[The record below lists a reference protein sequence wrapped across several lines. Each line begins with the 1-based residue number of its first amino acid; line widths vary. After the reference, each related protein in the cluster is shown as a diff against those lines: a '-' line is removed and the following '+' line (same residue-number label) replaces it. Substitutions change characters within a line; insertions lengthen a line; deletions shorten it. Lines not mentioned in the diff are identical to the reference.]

1 MLPQNAMLKGV
12 RNMALTVENAVID
25 TDSAEFPPA
34 LCVMKFEIL
43 PPGQAATRI
52 KPNAIDGCGWARITK
67 RKVKTGKMMKPTTK
81 HCSECDRCV
90 SHFDHHCP
98 WLNTCIGARNYATFI
113 TLIVSMAVVGGL
125 GGLTLLLGLVG
136 FGVLHGAARHSERL
150 GLPEAG
156 PEASGEALSRL
167 ERALRAEVESLLQRG
182 VQGQPLLDAELVG
195 VLEEAFGALEREC
208 PWLAGPSVAPV
219 RSLPAGLLAS
229 LGLAG
234 FYSPWTGEPH
244 VERSLPR
251 VVVLSTAAHE
261 WAHLRGEAR
270 EDEASLVGWQALA
283 ASQDPRARL
292 SGHFV
297 LWRSVWSA
305 LARAQPE
312 VAQAARSQASAE
324 LLRLQEDVDAYWRSS
339 RGALSGA
346 ARRTNDAYLRLAGD
360 PRGVASYGGVVDL
373 ALRDDWP
380 RRVRGVVRPG
390 R

>member
-1 MLPQNAMLKGV
+1 MLRLLLTLLALDLGALLLATSPAADGWRLEVHPAWAGALGAVAGV
-12 RNMALTVENAVID
+12 VPG
-25 TDSAEFPPA
+25 SAFAWGLGLLLA
-34 LCVMKFEIL
+34 LCVLFARDPKRPVL
-43 PPGQAATRI
+43 LRVGRI
-52 KPNAIDGCGWARITK
+52 VA
-67 RKVKTGKMMKPTTK
+67 
-81 HCSECDRCV
+81 
-90 SHFDHHCP
+90 
-98 WLNTCIGARNYATFI
+98 L
-113 TLIVSMAVVGGL
+113 GL
-125 GGLTLLLGLVG
+125 GTLLLGLVG

-380 RRVRGVVRPG
+380 RRVRGVVRP
-390 R
+390 RR